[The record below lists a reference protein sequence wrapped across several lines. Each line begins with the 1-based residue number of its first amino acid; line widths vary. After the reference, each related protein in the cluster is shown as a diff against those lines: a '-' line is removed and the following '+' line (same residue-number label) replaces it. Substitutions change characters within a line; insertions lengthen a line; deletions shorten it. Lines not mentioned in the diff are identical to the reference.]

1 MSQPPPVQLF
11 DFDLARTQAQQ
22 RELTVYS
29 YSLVGLMELYWPT
42 ANGVPL
48 SPVEL
53 VHFIQDQGL
62 HWPCFCSRIEHRP
75 VSSSIILEGET
86 GFVYCHYAQARC
98 SFFIPLN
105 EIRRT
110 ASLFHE
116 YPSSVGSFAP
126 YTTSLLSAFIL
137 DRARV
142 FRLFGPQQLTGY
154 LGDFHPD
161 IQQLCKHPLF
171 TTDLNGR
178 PGPRHCVQPPNT
190 HLEARTQTGPLQY
203 HSSTIV
209 YPTVVETAVLN
220 SLFDGQPLNNADVLQ
235 LFKRCGRCR
244 KIFLPCFL
252 SAHLASCDTMGG
264 ALERAHSFLGYLPRV
279 RTRLGDEPEHLRRAH
294 EIPDADPSTL
304 SPRARAQVKSSL
316 ASDIGDDR
324 E

>member
-1 MSQPPPVQLF
+1 MSQPPTVQLF
-11 DFDLARTQAQQ
+11 DSDLARTQAQQ

-29 YSLVGLMELYWPT
+29 YSLIGLMELYWPT

-75 VSSSIILEGET
+75 VSSSIILEGES
-86 GFVYCHYAQARC
+86 GFVYCHYAQACC

-116 YPSSVGSFAP
+116 YPSSVGSFTP

-161 IQQLCKHPLF
+161 IRQLCKRPLF

-178 PGPRHCVQPPNT
+178 PGPRHCVQPLNT
-190 HLEARTQTGPLQY
+190 HVEARTQTEPPQY
-203 HSSTIV
+203 HSSTIL
-209 YPTVVETAVLN
+209 YPTVVGTAVLI

-235 LFKRCGRCR
+235 LFERCEGN
-244 KIFLPCFL
+244 
-252 SAHLASCDTMGG
+252 
-264 ALERAHSFLGYLPRV
+264 LEPR
-279 RTRLGDEPEHLRRAH
+279 T
-294 EIPDADPSTL
+294 
-304 SPRARAQVKSSL
+304 
-316 ASDIGDDR
+316 
-324 E
+324 

>member
-11 DFDLARTQAQQ
+11 DSDLACTQAQQ
-22 RELTVYS
+22 RELTVDS

-42 ANGVPL
+42 VNGAPL

-75 VSSSIILEGET
+75 VSSSLILEGES

-98 SFFIPLN
+98 SFFSAALTGFAIPLN
-105 EIRRT
+105 ETRRT

-116 YPSSVGSFAP
+116 YPSSVVSFTP

-161 IQQLCKHPLF
+161 IRQLCKHLLF

-178 PGPRHCVQPPNT
+178 PGPRHCIQLPNT
-190 HLEARTQTGPLQY
+190 HVEAGTQTPQY
-203 HSSTIV
+203 HSTFSSLCPLSTIV
-209 YPTVVETAVLN
+209 YPTVVETAALI

-244 KIFLPCFL
+244 KIFLPRFL
-252 SAHLASCDTMGG
+252 SAHLASCDTYVYEG
-264 ALERAHSFLGYLPRV
+264 A
-279 RTRLGDEPEHLRRAH
+279 
-294 EIPDADPSTL
+294 
-304 SPRARAQVKSSL
+304 
-316 ASDIGDDR
+316 
-324 E
+324 